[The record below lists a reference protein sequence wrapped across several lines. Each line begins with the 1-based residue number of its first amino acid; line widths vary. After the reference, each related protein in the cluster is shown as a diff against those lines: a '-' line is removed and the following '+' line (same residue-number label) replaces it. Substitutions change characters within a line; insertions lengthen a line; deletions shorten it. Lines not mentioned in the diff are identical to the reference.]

1 MANIRIDADGLQ
13 NNISSMRAYINELDS
28 LNARTQTL
36 MTQIASSWE
45 GEASTAYI
53 NIMTERMQKAGQMK
67 ELLQERLAGKAEV
80 SYDKLGSVV
89 FTNASADENA
99 PRIMLASH
107 MDEIGFMVKHITKEG
122 FLKFVCLGGWWE
134 QVMLGQ
140 RVTVHGSKGD
150 MVGVIGS
157 KPPHILTPEERT
169 KVVQKRDMYI
179 DIGVKDEKEARKF
192 GVFEGCPVTPYA
204 EMAVMADGKTLL
216 GKAWDNRIGCAVMAD
231 VMDKLAG
238 KKHGNTVYGV
248 ATVQEEVG
256 LRGAQTS
263 VNLLKPD
270 VAFVI
275 DTCVAG
281 GTPGVADDVAPA
293 KIGEGIAIT
302 IFDAGMIPNTAL
314 RDFAAKVAKDLKIP
328 TQISISEG
336 GATDGGRIH
345 LHGDGVLTLT
355 FSIPTRYIHSHQSII
370 HMDDYEGAVELI
382 TAMIEKL
389 DSKKYQELL
398 KG

>member
-1 MANIRIDADGLQ
+1 MDKKLTWLKQFSETCGVSGFETPI
-13 NNISSMRAYINELDS
+13 
-28 LNARTQTL
+28 
-36 MTQIASSWE
+36 
-45 GEASTAYI
+45 
-53 NIMTERMQKAGQMK
+53 KK
-67 ELLQERLAGKAEV
+67 LLQKRLQGKAAV

-89 FTNASADENA
+89 FTNEGKGKDL
-99 PRIMLASH
+99 PKIMLASH

-122 FLKFVCLGGWWE
+122 FLKFICLGGWWE
-134 QVMLGQ
+134 QVMLSQ
-140 RVTVHGSKGD
+140 RVTVHGSKGSL
-150 MVGVIGS
+150 VGVIGS
-157 KPPHILTPEERT
+157 KPPHILTPEERN
-169 KVVQKRDMYI
+169 KIVAKRDMYI
-179 DIGVKDEKEARKF
+179 DIGATDEAEAREL

-204 EMAVMADGKTLL
+204 EFAVIGDGKTLL

-231 VMDKLAG
+231 VMENIDG
-238 KKHGNTVYGV
+238 SKHPNTVYGV

-263 VNLLKPD
+263 VNLLAPD

-281 GTPGVADDVAPA
+281 GTPGVSDDIAPA
-293 KIGEGIAIT
+293 KIGQGIAIT

-314 RDFAAKVAKDLKIP
+314 RDFAQNVAKELEIP

-345 LHGDGVLTLT
+345 LHDAGVLTLT

-370 HMDDYEGAVELI
+370 HMNDYENAVKLI
-382 TAMIEKL
+382 TAMINKL
-389 DSKKYQELL
+389 DKKKYQELL